1 MIILGPNKDKAIAI
15 LSKMQKNGEE
25 TNYDKLKEHN
35 ECEHTESKPS
45 EDVKMCVSKLISAM
59 QTGNTDA
66 VLENLTKIV
75 KMVK

>member
-25 TNYDKLKEHN
+25 TSYDKLKDHN
-35 ECEHTESKPS
+35 EKEHTESKPQ
-45 EDVKMCVSKLISAM
+45 EEMKMCVNKLISAV
-59 QTGNTDA
+59 QAGNTDA